1 MEKKLD
7 LNKKYTIAS
16 RSFILGGGDGYS
28 MFTNCETVKTSIGVD
43 NEVLLKYIQNNLNGT
58 IPSQYR
64 ATEGRMIKTNGKIY
78 DDINI
83 SLLGFNN
90 LTIIPELITF
100 NEYIISLEKINFE
113 FPQQLTLK
121 AFLSKNSRLRA
132 LQDIEKN
139 VSCYIQNEMNETC
152 VNYLCEIPGNI
163 SNINTIKIQPD
174 FNNFNVKL
182 SPFANEY
189 MSNLTEIINDKT
201 FNENLLNKENYI
213 LHDATYYKNGES
225 LLIYGNINNNNSL
238 PSFNNKEL
246 ILIAKQLP
254 ENNMT
259 KLNCTADKGT
269 ENNYTL
275 SCKINPKIEYNLE
288 NSILIDDDKILVINF
303 AKGANSQI
311 TNDDITNTKTIKY
324 YSRSSG
330 LKPGIIALIV
340 IIPIVVIAIIIGL
353 ILFLRKPP
361 VNTQIPNTPVSVNTT
376 TDIIKS
382 S

>member
-1 MEKKLD
+1 M
-7 LNKKYTIAS
+7 
-16 RSFILGGGDGYS
+16 
-28 MFTNCETVKTSIGVD
+28 
-43 NEVLLKYIQNNLNGT
+43 
-58 IPSQYR
+58 
-64 ATEGRMIKTNGKIY
+64 
-78 DDINI
+78 
-83 SLLGFNN
+83 GFDN
-90 LTIIPELITF
+90 LTITSDLITF

-113 FPQQLTLK
+113 FPRQLKLK
-121 AFLSKNSRLRA
+121 VFLSKTSKLRA
-132 LQDIEKN
+132 FQDIEQN

-182 SPFANEY
+182 SPFESEY
-189 MSNLTEIINDKT
+189 ISNLTEIINDKT
-201 FNENLLNKENYI
+201 FVQNLLNKENYI

-225 LLIYGNINNNNSL
+225 LLIYGNINNNNNSL

-259 KLNCTADKGT
+259 KLNCIADKGT
-269 ENNYTL
+269 GNNYTL
-275 SCKINPKIEYNLE
+275 SCKINPNIEYNLE

-340 IIPIVVIAIIIGL
+340 IIPIVLIATIIGL

-361 VNTQIPNTPVSVNTT
+361 VNTQIPNTPVSVSTT
-376 TDIIKS
+376 TDIIRS
-382 S
+382 L